1 MLKIVD
7 GWDPIIQTAMK
18 FIPPE
23 TLIDWKLLWRDPVR
37 PWVSANGRIV
47 TIGDA
52 AHPHLPTSGQGAG
65 QSLEDAATIGA
76 LIDKLGVDNIPNAFR
91 ALEKIR

>member
-7 GWDPIIQTAMK
+7 GWDPTIQEAMK
-18 FIPPE
+18 CIPPE
-23 TLIDWKLLWRDPVR
+23 KLIDWKLLWRDPIR
-37 PWVSANGRIV
+37 PWVSSQGRIL

-65 QSLEDAATIGA
+65 QALEDAATIGA
-76 LIDKLGVDNIPNAFR
+76 LVDKLGVENLPDAFR